1 MAGRLHGEAEGMR
14 IRTVIA
20 GVSAAAVCLVVLYF
34 QYYIIG
40 PARFVPG
47 WSDGSPFAAFPAWTP
62 AIALVFCVITLFA
75 FGWVAA
81 RWNWTDTWQ
90 SAMQSGAGMGVLA
103 GCLIYDFIGAF
114 WFSLRGNAEILQN
127 AYNTLTETEGT
138 RMLIESLLQTGM
150 LLYLNFILV
159 IFICSLLGGLGG
171 LASALIDKKDIWGTD
186 PRNPEGWL
194 FRLPAYLL
202 TIYGYFNIIVVV
214 GILNPLWEKL
224 IDSAVKLEATADVQW
239 TLESPAAFMVLFG
252 YSAALVF
259 VFFPAG
265 ITWGW
270 IIRSW
275 FERRKA
281 GFWAAVWIF
290 LTTLGVAWV
299 AIRTFWYGAIDFPLM
314 LPVMASPFVAFVIG
328 IIIGL
333 ITVNRS
339 EGFGYRSADW
349 FGFGITY
356 AILGGTQLFMGV
368 VAYSLSAALIGI
380 VNIPHLINAE
390 PVDPA
395 PVQQV
400 VYLHTLQQST
410 ALGVIL
416 LSLVLGLVAAAIVSF
431 LRTVTGVRDVAPSLE

>member
-1 MAGRLHGEAEGMR
+1 MR
-14 IRTVIA
+14 IRTVLA
-20 GVSAAAVCLVVLYF
+20 SLAAAAVCLIVLNF

-47 WSDGSPFAAFPAWTP
+47 WSDGSLFANVPAWTSP
-62 AIALVFCVITLFA
+62 IALIFCAITLFA
-75 FGWVAA
+75 FGWAAA

-114 WFSLRGNAEILQN
+114 WFSLRGNAEVLKN
-127 AYNTLTETEGT
+127 AYTQVTETEGT
-138 RMLIESLLQTGM
+138 RILIESLLQTGT
-150 LLYLNFILV
+150 LLYLNFILILFLCALV
-159 IFICSLLGGLGG
+159 GGLGG
-171 LASALIDKKDIWGTD
+171 LASALIDRKDIWGTD

-202 TIYGYFNIIVVV
+202 TIFGYFNIIIVVAV
-214 GILNPLWEKL
+214 LNPFWETL
-224 IDSAVKLEATADVQW
+224 IESAVELESTSDVQW
-239 TLESPAAFMVLFG
+239 TLESPAAFLVLFG

-281 GFWAAVWIF
+281 GFWAAAWIF

-299 AIRTFWYGAIDFPLM
+299 AMRTFWYGAIDFPLM
-314 LPVMASPFVAFVIG
+314 LPMMASPFLAFVIG
-328 IIIGL
+328 IILGL
-333 ITVNRS
+333 LTANRS
-339 EGFGYRSADW
+339 EGFGYRFADW
-349 FGFGITY
+349 FGFSITY
-356 AILGGTQLFMGV
+356 GILGGTQLFMGV

-395 PVQQV
+395 PVEQV

-410 ALGVIL
+410 AVGMIL
-416 LSLVLGLVAAAIVSF
+416 LSLFLGLIAAGVVSF
-431 LRTVTGVRDVAPSLE
+431 LRTITGVRDVAPSLE

>member
-1 MAGRLHGEAEGMR
+1 MR
-14 IRTVIA
+14 IRTVISSLV
-20 GVSAAAVCLVVLYF
+20 GAAVCLIVLYF

-40 PARFVPG
+40 PARLVPG
-47 WSDGSPFAAFPAWTP
+47 WSDGSPFANVPAWTSP
-62 AIALVFCVITLFA
+62 IALIICALTLFA

-90 SAMQSGAGMGVLA
+90 SATQSGAGMGVLA
-103 GCLIYDFIGAF
+103 GCLIFDFIGAF

-127 AYNTLTETEGT
+127 AYNPLTETEGT
-138 RMLIESLLQTGM
+138 RILIESLLQTGM

-159 IFICSLLGGLGG
+159 LFVCALLGSLGG

-202 TIYGYFNIIVVV
+202 VIFGYFNLIVVIAV
-214 GILNPLWEKL
+214 MSPLWEKL
-224 IDSAVKLEATADVQW
+224 IDSAVKLDEANEVQW
-239 TLESPAAFMVLFG
+239 TIAASGSEFFILFV
-252 YSAALVF
+252 YAAALGF
-259 VFFPAG
+259 VFFPVG

-275 FERRKA
+275 FERRKP

-299 AIRTFWYGAIDFPLM
+299 AIRTFWYGGIDFPLM
-314 LPVMASPFVAFVIG
+314 LPVMASPFIAFVIG

-339 EGFGYRSADW
+339 EGFGYRPADW

-356 AILGGTQLFMGV
+356 GILGGTQLFMGV

-390 PVDPA
+390 PVDPS

-410 ALGVIL
+410 AVGMIL
-416 LSLVLGLVAAAIVSF
+416 LSLVLGLIAAAIVSF
-431 LRTVTGVRDVAPSLE
+431 LRAVTGVRDVAPSLE